1 MNFWDNI
8 KLNSAR
14 LRYTTWNRTK
24 LWVIFE
30 ATTIHEVQRQNGG
43 VDDATNLDSVSV
55 CVVRYLHNFS
65 VGAGLPQL
73 NILEDCVHVPT
84 CCWGSCCT
92 GPRTAPG
99 SSWRCRTPPGYTWT
113 RMYNTMNNPNPWLI
127 LWFFGNAKALVLQR
141 RLIKKHF
148 YVFNRCGAK
157 DSTATPCV
165 PTVQVK
171 FWKLNM
177 FFYWLISTCTGT
189 YLPVFIRY
197 RNLCK
202 VSVPS
207 VKQ

>member
-1 MNFWDNI
+1 MEPYKTVSHLWGHNNTWGSTTKRRRRRRNQLRFRIGVCCTVPAQLLCRSWTS
-8 KLNSAR
+8 SAR
-14 LRYTTWNRTK
+14 
-24 LWVIFE
+24 
-30 ATTIHEVQRQNGG
+30 HSGG
-43 VDDATNLDSVSV
+43 W
-55 CVVRYLHNFS
+55 C
-65 VGAGLPQL
+65 
-73 NILEDCVHVPT
+73 T
-84 CCWGSCCT
+84 CCWGSWCT

-148 YVFNRCGAK
+148 YVFNRFGAK